1 MTIALALAVTLQ
13 APGVPVGIPGSGS
26 AVTETVA
33 APSSPA
39 VATTAATTT
48 SSVSAPGGAAT
59 TAGSV
64 SAPGATTTTT
74 TGSVSAPGTTT
85 TTGSVSAPGATVTTA
100 SEPGLTVGE
109 RAALRRAARR
119 ELLLDPGEVLQNQW
133 PSAPYCNLDPKG
145 KDVCMTLDSEVFT
158 GFRHSALAG
167 GRKLSEFAL
176 DRGELGTQLWWRP
189 HWRVDTG
196 VALRVEAVRSAGPQS
211 LIGVDGNSLI
221 LRLAQAYGHAAVH
234 LGPIDIGA
242 RFGQV
247 PERWIEQL
255 EKGYD
260 TRGADP
266 LASDR
271 VVMFDR
277 ADLGA
282 TLTLS
287 GWKGRFDV
295 DASFTNGEGRAQL
308 ELNQGKNTTLI
319 ATVRP
324 WRTRHARGP
333 IALAVHG
340 MYRDGSYGV
349 PVAGAPGRN
358 HRAGAALTFQSPW
371 AFAGIEYVRAFG
383 FNARP
388 DLVSDVIGAWA
399 SAYAYQP
406 WVGLMAKYDHVRQD
420 VATAGTQVHVVSA
433 ALFSD
438 VFGYSF
444 RNRRRVRLYAGYQYE
459 GYGPDAGPVPGAP
472 EAANTHRFMLQLTAQ
487 GLFRVL

>member
-1 MTIALALAVTLQ
+1 MTTSLALVVSLQ
-13 APGVPVGIPGSGS
+13 APPVPGPAPEAAPEAVPVE
-26 AVTETVA
+26 V
-33 APSSPA
+33 
-39 VATTAATTT
+39 
-48 SSVSAPGGAAT
+48 
-59 TAGSV
+59 
-64 SAPGATTTTT
+64 
-74 TGSVSAPGTTT
+74 
-85 TTGSVSAPGATVTTA
+85 A
-100 SEPGLTVGE
+100 SEPAAPLPAESPPGAKDRPAAGGATQASTTIPAGDPLTAGE
-109 RAALRRAARR
+109 RAVLRRAARR
-119 ELLLDPGEVLQNQW
+119 ELLLEPDEVLQNQW
-133 PSAPYCNLDPKG
+133 PTAPYCNLDPKG
-145 KDVCMTLDSEVFT
+145 KDLCLTLDSELFT
-158 GFRHSALAG
+158 GFRHSAIAG

-176 DRGELGTQLWWRP
+176 DRGEIGTQMWWRP

-211 LIGVDGNSLI
+211 LIGIDGNSLI
-221 LRLAQAYGHAAVH
+221 VRLAQAYGHLAVH

-242 RFGQV
+242 RIGQV

-271 VVMFDR
+271 VLMFDR

-282 TLTLS
+282 TVTVS

-333 IALAVHG
+333 IALAMHG

-349 PVAGAPGRN
+349 PVAGVSGRN
-358 HRAGAALTFQSPW
+358 HRAGAALTLQSPW
-371 AFAGIEYVRAFG
+371 AFAGVEYVRAFG
-383 FNARP
+383 YNARP
-388 DLVSDVIGAWA
+388 ELVSDALGAWA
-399 SAYAYQP
+399 SAHVYQP
-406 WVGLMAKYDHVRQD
+406 WVGLLAKYDHIRQD
-420 VATAGTQVHVVSA
+420 LATAGSQVHVVTA
-433 ALFSD
+433 AVFSD
-438 VFGYSF
+438 LFGYKF
-444 RNRRRVRLYAGYQYE
+444 RNRRRVRLHAGYQYE
-459 GYGPDAGPVPGAP
+459 GYGPEAGPVPGAP

>member
-13 APGVPVGIPGSGS
+13 APGVPVEAPGS
-26 AVTETVA
+26 TTVE
-33 APSSPA
+33 
-39 VATTAATTT
+39 
-48 SSVSAPGGAAT
+48 
-59 TAGSV
+59 
-64 SAPGATTTTT
+64 PGATTTTAS
-74 TGSVSAPGTTT
+74 SVAEPVVAVPAGGAATTT
-85 TTGSVSAPGATVTTA
+85 ASSVAEPVATATEPAATATAATAATTA
-100 SEPGLTVGE
+100 SEPGLTAGE

-119 ELLLDPGEVLQNQW
+119 ELLLDPSEVLQNQW

-234 LGPIDIGA
+234 LGPIDLGV

-266 LASDR
+266 LGSDR

-308 ELNQGKNTTLI
+308 ELNQGKNTTII
-319 ATVRP
+319 ATARP

-371 AFAGIEYVRAFG
+371 AFAGVEYVRAFG

-388 DLVSDVIGAWA
+388 ELVSDVIGAWA

-459 GYGPDAGPVPGAP
+459 GYGPNAGPVPGAP

>member
-1 MTIALALAVTLQ
+1 MTIALALAATLQ
-13 APGVPVGIPGSGS
+13 APGVPVEAPGS
-26 AVTETVA
+26 TTVE
-33 APSSPA
+33 PG
-39 VATTAATTT
+39 AATTT
-48 SSVSAPGGAAT
+48 ASSVAEPVVAVPAGGAAT
-59 TAGSV
+59 TTASSV
-64 SAPGATTTTT
+64 AEPVAT
-74 TGSVSAPGTTT
+74 
-85 TTGSVSAPGATVTTA
+85 ATEPAATATAATTA
-100 SEPGLTVGE
+100 SEPGLTAGE

-221 LRLAQAYGHAAVH
+221 LRLAQAYGHMAVH
-234 LGPIDIGA
+234 LGPIDLGV

-266 LASDR
+266 LGSDR

-308 ELNQGKNTTLI
+308 ELNQGKNTTII
-319 ATVRP
+319 ATARP

-349 PVAGAPGRN
+349 PVAGSPGRN

-371 AFAGIEYVRAFG
+371 AFAGVEYVRAFG

-388 DLVSDVIGAWA
+388 ELVSDVIGAWA

-459 GYGPDAGPVPGAP
+459 GYGPNAGPVPGAP

>member
-13 APGVPVGIPGSGS
+13 APGVPVEAPGS
-26 AVTETVA
+26 TTVE
-33 APSSPA
+33 
-39 VATTAATTT
+39 
-48 SSVSAPGGAAT
+48 
-59 TAGSV
+59 
-64 SAPGATTTTT
+64 PGATTTTAS
-74 TGSVSAPGTTT
+74 SVAEPVVAVPAGGAATTT
-85 TTGSVSAPGATVTTA
+85 ASSVAEPVATATEPAATATAATAATTA
-100 SEPGLTVGE
+100 SEPGLTAGE

-119 ELLLDPGEVLQNQW
+119 ELLLDPSEVLQNQW

-234 LGPIDIGA
+234 LGPIDLGV

-260 TRGADP
+260 SRGADP
-266 LASDR
+266 LGSDR

-308 ELNQGKNTTLI
+308 ELNQGKNTTII
-319 ATVRP
+319 ATARP

-371 AFAGIEYVRAFG
+371 AFAGVEYVRAFG

-388 DLVSDVIGAWA
+388 ELVSDVIGAWA

-459 GYGPDAGPVPGAP
+459 GYGPNAGPVPGAP

>member
-13 APGVPVGIPGSGS
+13 APGVPVEAPGS
-26 AVTETVA
+26 TTVE
-33 APSSPA
+33 
-39 VATTAATTT
+39 
-48 SSVSAPGGAAT
+48 
-59 TAGSV
+59 
-64 SAPGATTTTT
+64 PGATTTTAS
-74 TGSVSAPGTTT
+74 SVAEPVVAVPAGGAATTT
-85 TTGSVSAPGATVTTA
+85 ASSVAEPVATATEPAATATAATAATTA
-100 SEPGLTVGE
+100 SEPGLTAGE

-119 ELLLDPGEVLQNQW
+119 ELLLDPSEVLQNQW

-176 DRGELGTQLWWRP
+176 DRGGLGTQLWWRP

-234 LGPIDIGA
+234 LGPIDLGV

-247 PERWIEQL
+247 PERWIEQR

-266 LASDR
+266 LGSDR

-308 ELNQGKNTTLI
+308 ELNQGKNTTII
-319 ATVRP
+319 ATARP

-371 AFAGIEYVRAFG
+371 AFAGVEYVRAFG
-383 FNARP
+383 FNAP
-388 DLVSDVIGAWA
+388 PELVSDVICAWA

-406 WVGLMAKYDHVRQD
+406 WVGLLPK
-420 VATAGTQVHVVSA
+420 
-433 ALFSD
+433 
-438 VFGYSF
+438 
-444 RNRRRVRLYAGYQYE
+444 
-459 GYGPDAGPVPGAP
+459 
-472 EAANTHRFMLQLTAQ
+472 
-487 GLFRVL
+487 

>member
-1 MTIALALAVTLQ
+1 MVAALSIFAALQ
-13 APGVPVGIPGSGS
+13 APAVPGSRPESAAKVEAPSGAVMTVPEPAGKVEAPTEAAQVEAPTEAAQVEPAKVEAPTEARSAGS
-26 AVTETVA
+26 AQAE
-33 APSSPA
+33 AP
-39 VATTAATTT
+39 V
-48 SSVSAPGGAAT
+48 V
-59 TAGSV
+59 
-64 SAPGATTTTT
+64 
-74 TGSVSAPGTTT
+74 
-85 TTGSVSAPGATVTTA
+85 
-100 SEPGLTVGE
+100 GLTVGE

-119 ELLLDPGEVLQNQW
+119 ELLLAPGEVLQNQW

-145 KDVCMTLDSEVFT
+145 KDVCLTLDSEVFT

-211 LIGVDGNSLI
+211 LIGIDGNSLI
-221 LRLAQAYGHAAVH
+221 LRLAQAYGHMAVH

-260 TRGADP
+260 TRGLDP

-324 WRTRHARGP
+324 WRTRHERGP
-333 IALAVHG
+333 IALAMHG

-349 PVAGAPGRN
+349 PVNGAPGRN

-371 AFAGIEYVRAFG
+371 AFAGLEYARAFG

-420 VATAGTQVHVVSA
+420 VATAGTGVHVASA
-433 ALFSD
+433 AVFSD
-438 VFGYSF
+438 VFGYVF

-459 GYGPDAGPVPGAP
+459 GYGPNAGPVPGAP

>member
-13 APGVPVGIPGSGS
+13 APGVPVEAPGS
-26 AVTETVA
+26 TTVE
-33 APSSPA
+33 
-39 VATTAATTT
+39 
-48 SSVSAPGGAAT
+48 
-59 TAGSV
+59 
-64 SAPGATTTTT
+64 PGATTTTAS
-74 TGSVSAPGTTT
+74 SVAEPVVAVPAGGAATTT
-85 TTGSVSAPGATVTTA
+85 ASAVAEPVATATEPAATATAATAATTA
-100 SEPGLTVGE
+100 SEPGLTAGE

-119 ELLLDPGEVLQNQW
+119 ELLLDPSEVLQNQW

-234 LGPIDIGA
+234 LGPIDLGV

-266 LASDR
+266 LGSDR

-308 ELNQGKNTTLI
+308 ELNQGKNTTII
-319 ATVRP
+319 ATARP

-371 AFAGIEYVRAFG
+371 AFAGVEYVRAFG

-388 DLVSDVIGAWA
+388 ELVSDVIGAWA

-459 GYGPDAGPVPGAP
+459 GYGPNAGPVPGAP

>member
-13 APGVPVGIPGSGS
+13 APGVPVEAPGS
-26 AVTETVA
+26 TTVE
-33 APSSPA
+33 
-39 VATTAATTT
+39 
-48 SSVSAPGGAAT
+48 
-59 TAGSV
+59 
-64 SAPGATTTTT
+64 PGATTTTAS
-74 TGSVSAPGTTT
+74 SVAEPVVAVPAGGAATTT
-85 TTGSVSAPGATVTTA
+85 ASSVAEPVATATEPAATATAATAATTA
-100 SEPGLTVGE
+100 SEPGLTAGE

-119 ELLLDPGEVLQNQW
+119 ELLLDPSEVLQNQW

-234 LGPIDIGA
+234 LGPIDLGV

-266 LASDR
+266 LGSDR

-308 ELNQGKNTTLI
+308 ELNQGKNTTII
-319 ATVRP
+319 ATARP

-371 AFAGIEYVRAFG
+371 AFAGVEYVRAFG

-388 DLVSDVIGAWA
+388 ELVSDVIGAWA

-420 VATAGTQVHVVSA
+420 VASAGTQVHVVSA

-459 GYGPDAGPVPGAP
+459 GYGPNAGPVPGAP

>member
-13 APGVPVGIPGSGS
+13 APGVPVEAPGS
-26 AVTETVA
+26 TTVE
-33 APSSPA
+33 
-39 VATTAATTT
+39 
-48 SSVSAPGGAAT
+48 
-59 TAGSV
+59 
-64 SAPGATTTTT
+64 PGATTTTAS
-74 TGSVSAPGTTT
+74 SVAEPVVAVPAGGAATTT
-85 TTGSVSAPGATVTTA
+85 ASSVAEPVATATEPAATATAATAATTA
-100 SEPGLTVGE
+100 SEPGLTAGE

-119 ELLLDPGEVLQNQW
+119 ELLLDPSEVLQNQW

-234 LGPIDIGA
+234 LGPIDLGV

-266 LASDR
+266 LGSDR

-308 ELNQGKNTTLI
+308 ELNQGKNTTII
-319 ATVRP
+319 ATARP

-371 AFAGIEYVRAFG
+371 AFAGVEYVRAFG

-388 DLVSDVIGAWA
+388 ELVSDVIGAWA

-459 GYGPDAGPVPGAP
+459 GYGPNAGPVPGAP

-487 GLFRVL
+487 GLIRVL

>member
-13 APGVPVGIPGSGS
+13 APGVPVEAPGS
-26 AVTETVA
+26 TTVE
-33 APSSPA
+33 
-39 VATTAATTT
+39 
-48 SSVSAPGGAAT
+48 
-59 TAGSV
+59 
-64 SAPGATTTTT
+64 PGATTTTAS
-74 TGSVSAPGTTT
+74 SVAEPVVAVPAGGAATTT
-85 TTGSVSAPGATVTTA
+85 ASSVAEPVATATEPAATATAATAATTA
-100 SEPGLTVGE
+100 SEPGLTAGE

-119 ELLLDPGEVLQNQW
+119 ELLLDPSEVLQNQW

-266 LASDR
+266 LGSDR

-308 ELNQGKNTTLI
+308 ELNQGKNTTII
-319 ATVRP
+319 ATARP

-371 AFAGIEYVRAFG
+371 AFAGVEYVRAFG

-388 DLVSDVIGAWA
+388 ELVSDVIGAWA

-459 GYGPDAGPVPGAP
+459 GYGPNAGPVPGAP

>member
-1 MTIALALAVTLQ
+1 MV
-13 APGVPVGIPGSGS
+13 
-26 AVTETVA
+26 
-33 APSSPA
+33 
-39 VATTAATTT
+39 
-48 SSVSAPGGAAT
+48 
-59 TAGSV
+59 
-64 SAPGATTTTT
+64 
-74 TGSVSAPGTTT
+74 
-85 TTGSVSAPGATVTTA
+85 
-100 SEPGLTVGE
+100 GLTVGE

-119 ELLLDPGEVLQNQW
+119 ELLLAPGEVLQNQW

-145 KDVCMTLDSEVFT
+145 KDVCLTLDSEVFT

-176 DRGELGTQLWWRP
+176 DRGEMGTQLWWRP

-211 LIGVDGNSLI
+211 LIGIDGNSLI
-221 LRLAQAYGHAAVH
+221 LRLAQAYGHMAVH

-260 TRGADP
+260 TRGLDP

-319 ATVRP
+319 TTVRP
-324 WRTRHARGP
+324 WRTRHKRGP
-333 IALAVHG
+333 IALRAVFE
-340 MYRDGSYGV
+340 
-349 PVAGAPGRN
+349 GA
-358 HRAGAALTFQSPW
+358 
-371 AFAGIEYVRAFG
+371 
-383 FNARP
+383 
-388 DLVSDVIGAWA
+388 
-399 SAYAYQP
+399 
-406 WVGLMAKYDHVRQD
+406 K
-420 VATAGTQVHVVSA
+420 
-433 ALFSD
+433 
-438 VFGYSF
+438 
-444 RNRRRVRLYAGYQYE
+444 
-459 GYGPDAGPVPGAP
+459 
-472 EAANTHRFMLQLTAQ
+472 
-487 GLFRVL
+487 